1 MRIPFKYIIRS
12 LFARKLTTILT
23 ILGISLVA
31 FMFCGVL
38 MLASGIKKVLVST
51 GEPDNVMIMQ
61 KDKYSEVES
70 SLTPEQVDMIQNV
83 DVFEYSQELG
93 EQLLAP
99 ELVVSLSL
107 PDKNDTTKLKNLTLR
122 GVVEAS
128 PLLRKNFKLID
139 GELYEFGLPTC
150 IVGRVASQKMANCTV
165 GDSIL
170 VNNDYFQVTGIF
182 TTGGTMYDSEIW
194 ADIFSL
200 RDSYNR
206 GGVAGSIVLG
216 RLKNPEEFA
225 DAKDQIESVPDL
237 EVQALQEQ
245 NYYSNQSEGTTM
257 FLKMLGIF
265 ICGVFALG
273 ATIGAMITMYS
284 AVANRTGEIA
294 TMRALGFT
302 RFSILTAFLLES
314 IIIGVIGAIIGVAG
328 AFSFSF
334 QELQMFSTMNFFGEF
349 YLRMTLT
356 LMTILLTFAFAI
368 VMGLLGGVLPSI
380 RASRMKIV
388 EAFRSA

>member
-1 MRIPFKYIIRS
+1 MRVPFKYIIRS
-12 LFARKLTTILT
+12 LFARKLTSILT
-23 ILGISLVA
+23 IIGISLVA

-38 MLASGIKKVLVST
+38 MLAAGIKKVLVST
-51 GEPDNVMIMQ
+51 GEPNNVMVMQ

-70 SLTPEQVDMIQNV
+70 SLTPEQLDLIENV

-93 EQLLAP
+93 ERLLAP
-99 ELVVSLSL
+99 ELVVSISL
-107 PDKNDTTKLKNLTLR
+107 PEKGGEKLKNLTLR

-128 PLLRKNFKLID
+128 PMLRKNFRLID

-150 IVGRVASQKMANCTV
+150 IVGKVAAQKIANCTV
-165 GDSIL
+165 GDSIKI
-170 VNNDYFQVTGIF
+170 NNDYYQVMGIF

-206 GGVAGSIVLG
+206 AGVAGSIVLG
-216 RLKNPEEFA
+216 RLKNPEEFSDAA
-225 DAKDQIESVPDL
+225 DQLQSIPDL
-237 EVQALQEQ
+237 EIRVLKEQ
-245 NYYSNQSEGTTM
+245 NYYSNQAEGTTM

-265 ICGVFALG
+265 ICAVFALG

-302 RFSILTAFLLES
+302 RLSILTAFLLES
-314 IIIGVIGAIIGVAG
+314 IIIGAIGAIIGITG

-334 QELQMFSTMNFFGEF
+334 KELQMFSTMNFFGEF
-349 YLRMTLT
+349 YLKMTLT
-356 LMTILLTFAFAI
+356 LMTVLLTFAFAI

-380 RASRMKIV
+380 RASRMKII